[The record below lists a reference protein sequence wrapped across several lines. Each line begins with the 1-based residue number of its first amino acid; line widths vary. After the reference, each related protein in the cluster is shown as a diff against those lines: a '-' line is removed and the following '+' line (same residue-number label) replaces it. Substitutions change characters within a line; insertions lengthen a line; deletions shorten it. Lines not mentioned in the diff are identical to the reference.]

1 MSVDEKTVR
10 KVAKLARLA
19 VPEER
24 LAPMAG
30 ELNKILAW
38 VEQLGELDVNNVEPM
53 TSVAKMRLMRRAD
66 VVNDGNIADDLM
78 KNAPNAIDNY
88 FTVPKVV
95 E

>member
-38 VEQLGELDVNNVEPM
+38 VEQLGELDVKNVEPM
-53 TSVAKMRLMRRAD
+53 TSVAKMRLVRRPD

>member
-19 VPEER
+19 VPGER

-38 VEQLGELDVNNVEPM
+38 VEQLGELDVKNVEPM
-53 TSVAKMRLMRRAD
+53 TSVAKMRLVRRPD

>member
-38 VEQLGELDVNNVEPM
+38 VEQLGELDVKNVEPM
-53 TSVAKMRLMRRAD
+53 TSVAKMRLMRRDD
-66 VVNDGNIADDLM
+66 VVTDGNIADDLM

>member
-10 KVAKLARLA
+10 KVAKLAHLA

-24 LAPMAG
+24 LQPMAG

-38 VEQLGELDVNNVEPM
+38 VEQLGELDVKDVAPM
-53 TSVAKMRLMRRAD
+53 TSVAHMRLVRRPD
-66 VVNDGNIADDLM
+66 IVTDGGIADDLM

>member
-38 VEQLGELDVNNVEPM
+38 VEQLGELDVKNVEPM
-53 TSVAKMRLMRRAD
+53 TSVAQMRLMRRAD
-66 VVNDGNIADDLM
+66 VVNDGGIADDLM

>member
-78 KNAPNAIDNY
+78 RNAPNAIDNY

>member
-38 VEQLGELDVNNVEPM
+38 VEQLGELDIKNVEPM